1 MALHGRSSGG
11 CTCNAPTLDLPIHTY
26 VNGGARCSITGG
38 YVYRGCA
45 IGDFDGTYFF
55 GDLCSNQIWSFDF
68 TGAAVANFTNRTLE
82 LAPNVG
88 AINNLVSFG
97 EDAFGEIYI
106 VDLAGEIFKIVAAD
120 LNDCNGNDIDDG
132 CEVSVGL
139 AVDTNSNG
147 IPDECDC
154 PTTSLYCVGKLNS
167 QFCLPTIGFT
177 GSPSIF
183 GSAFDITADMVL
195 NNKTGLLFYGQGSA
209 NQPFLGGTL
218 CVQPPLRRTLPQFSG
233 GNPPPNDCSGSYSF
247 DMDAQIQ
254 SGLDPILVGGAT
266 IYGQYWY
273 RDNLDGFGV
282 GLTDAIQFT
291 ICDL

>member
-1 MALHGRSSGG
+1 M
-11 CTCNAPTLDLPIHTY
+11 
-26 VNGGARCSITGG
+26 NGGARCSITGG